1 MIANLHIQTILRG
14 RVTCL
19 GKAFF
24 TPPFKVANITED
36 KKAATLQLML
46 MSSSPG
52 ILDEDRYHL
61 KIELAA
67 NTSLQLHTQSYQRL
81 FDMKLGAEQHTE
93 LHLQP
98 GASFCFLPHP
108 SVPHANAR
116 FMATNNI
123 YLSHGCRLLWGEIIT
138 CGRKLNGE
146 IFHFSKYHSLTSIF
160 IENRLAIRENM
171 LIVPDA
177 VDITGMGL
185 WEGFT
190 HQASL
195 IYMDENTTVE
205 ESTQLINT
213 YLSRQ
218 PGIAYGITAAP
229 VRGLVVRLLG
239 YKAEQLFDCL
249 KTMAAILSPVSSSP
263 FAYAH

>member
-1 MIANLHIQTILRG
+1 MIANLHIQTALRAQSTYLEK
-14 RVTCL
+14 V
-19 GKAFF
+19 FF

-52 ILDEDRYHL
+52 ILDEDIYRL

-81 FDMKLGAEQHTE
+81 FNMKLGAEQHTE
-93 LHLQP
+93 VRLQP
-98 GASFCFLPHP
+98 GAYFCFLPHP

-116 FMATNNI
+116 FTAKNNI
-123 YLSHGCRLLWGEIIT
+123 YLTAGCRLLWGEVIT

-146 IFHFSKYHSLTSIF
+146 VFHFCKYHSVTNIF
-160 IENRLAIRENM
+160 VDNRLAIRENM
-171 LIVPDA
+171 LIVPA
-177 VDITGMGL
+177 SVDITAMGL

-195 IYMDENTTVE
+195 IYVDETIAME
-205 ESTQLINT
+205 ESIQQINA
-213 YLSRQ
+213 YLSQQ
-218 PGIAYGITAAP
+218 PGIVYGVTAAP
-229 VRGLVVRLLG
+229 VKGLVVRLLG
-239 YKAEQLFDCL
+239 TKAEQLFNCL
-249 KTMAAILSPVSSSP
+249 KEMAAILSPVSSNP
-263 FAYAH
+263 IAYAR